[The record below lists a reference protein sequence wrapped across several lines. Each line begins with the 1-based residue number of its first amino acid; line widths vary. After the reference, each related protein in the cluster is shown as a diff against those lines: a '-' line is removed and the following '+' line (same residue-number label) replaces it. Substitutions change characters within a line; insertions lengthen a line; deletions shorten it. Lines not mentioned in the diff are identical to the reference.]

1 MSNIVLKGDVI
12 QDLGEYL
19 PNPYI
24 ERIEVTTTEPDQIGI
39 EIQYSLLFMIS
50 DEYDANDI
58 IEQLNNINLFACFKS
73 ENTASQLSKNEVMFH
88 LTNTM
93 TSTFVDF
100 NFYQLDSES
109 IIEKLSNGDY
119 ADDLYDSEDRRVLK
133 VSATTRYNLETTR
146 TRLKFDLKNDKIETL
161 DVEQYTEHVYCYML
175 SSLLDSATLITS
187 TTPKAY
193 LNTSNI
199 AYEKVFSPGLNVL
212 REEEV
217 IYLGTQGEKYGYTPL
232 LALNRNY
239 YKTQTISR
247 ETIISKV
254 NSLINRFENRSAGP
268 LADSVSSIK
277 YVLGEESESENLLV
291 ELDKVRRSFPNKT
304 NNNPVGNLYSAYSKL
319 LQNINSSFPPSDR
332 LTKQKYLTG
341 KVVDM
346 RGSNLSFNPPTTGG
360 GGSPLSQN
368 LFFIDRQ
375 RISDADDDAGAQ
387 SNGSRNYGVF
397 MLKFEEMIKQNSVM
411 AEHFDVDRLYNVTL
425 PDDLGGLKRMLYSY
439 LKMNYASI
447 KKSNGATVGMSLSA
461 LIYDPS
467 PPLGGSVYQ
476 QSTLLYGGIGLREY
490 YDTQLET
497 TFNNDLIEYDF
508 NFADQTQNKIRCF
521 YFQDLDSYSA
531 RYEVQEAA
539 SGGIKF
545 IYDIEVSMED
555 LTGQFVKKT
564 IIKYVN
570 AMGDLKDYKDYAQQV
585 CSYNNLE
592 NRFNDFFINSISEE
606 FGVKKPWEF
615 APTIYSVLAYIL
627 KGVENFE
634 TADETRKYARNLINE
649 ISPQNGS
656 LESLVA
662 FYDLMDGFYTDV
674 LSAISPERSPIETG
688 KSDDDAGN
696 LLPVISSY
704 SLSKEVFLIA
714 NDYQALMNEAQ
725 AELIQEPVIIDFR
738 ASTNDGNYIGDE
750 SRMEY
755 DLLAFYDILAALFV
769 DLIKN
774 IVIVYGLTSTAMDAA
789 DLPDFMTI
797 FTNPTDADLMSKS
810 FAEAIMTS
818 IGTLISS
825 QRDKRNQALQ
835 AVGPGAPPYARRRAT
850 IASFKSDL
858 ETKLKQSLESSQY
871 IEDLGIRIDDATL
884 PEDETDRFVLQIVS
898 YYRDNMDKFMNE
910 LRGMDITSAPF
921 YSSLSPANESSSQK
935 KSLYTEIALA
945 LILGLTGGYDGP
957 DPSSFDVNE

>member
-24 ERIEVTTTEPDQIGI
+24 ERIEVTTTEPDQVGI

-50 DEYDANDI
+50 DDYDIEDI
-58 IEQLNNINLFACFKS
+58 TTNLQNISIMFAS
-73 ENTASQLSKNEVMFH
+73 AR
-88 LTNTM
+88 
-93 TSTFVDF
+93 
-100 NFYQLDSES
+100 SES
-109 IIEKLSNGDY
+109 PLEKQKFIDEIVDQTSNESTRFEIADIDMDSLFDRIDSGDY
-119 ADDLYDSEDRRVLK
+119 IDDLYDEQGRRILK
-133 VSATTRYNLETTR
+133 ITAN
-146 TRLKFDLKNDKIETL
+146 
-161 DVEQYTEHVYCYML
+161 YTITMLTSLITNSDVYCYGL
-175 SSLLDSATLITS
+175 SSIVSS
-187 TTPKAY
+187 TKLKDLSKNVAY

-268 LADSVSSIK
+268 LADSVNSIK
-277 YVLGEESESENLLV
+277 HVLGEESESENLLV

-360 GGSPLSQN
+360 GDSPLSQN

-425 PDDLGGLKRMLYSY
+425 PDDLDGLKRMLYSY

-447 KKSNGATVGMSLSA
+447 KKSNGATAGMSLSA

-570 AMGDLKDYKDYAQQV
+570 AMGDLKDYKDYAQKV

-674 LSAISPERSPIETG
+674 LSAISPERSLIETG
-688 KSDDDAGN
+688 TSGPPLADN

-755 DLLAFYDILAALFV
+755 DLLAFYDILAAYFV

-774 IVIVYGLTSTAMDAA
+774 IVIAYGPNPSTADVA

-797 FTNPTDADLMSKS
+797 FTNPTDADLVSKS

-818 IGTLISS
+818 VDTLISS

-835 AVGPGAPPYARRRAT
+835 AVGPGAPPYTQRPAPT
-850 IASFKSDL
+850 VTSFKSDL
-858 ETKLKQSLESSQY
+858 QTELEQSLQSSQN
-871 IEDLGIRIDDATL
+871 INDLGIRIDEVGI

-910 LRGMDITSAPF
+910 LRGMDITSAPY